1 MSCGDGDGD
10 SRPLQNRFNDDLVAN
25 NVGEWKLIVDGGG
38 DGSGDDDDNIDQ
50 HYGDDDDCDGIKKST
65 CTTDSK
71 VWFEKGSSLG
81 RRQ

>member
-50 HYGDDDDCDGIKKST
+50 H
-65 CTTDSK
+65 
-71 VWFEKGSSLG
+71 
-81 RRQ
+81 